1 MIKAIFVATKQ
12 HQPQQSLTDIE
23 VRMGFGI
30 TGDRHFKKRS
40 RPGQNITFIEYE
52 AIEHFNHLYNQNI
65 NLQATR
71 RNIITQ
77 GIQLNDLVGQE
88 FTIGNA
94 RFKGIELCEPCIIL
108 GRLLKNER
116 LSEHDIIKAFW
127 GRGGVRADVIKG
139 GIISVGMSLIR
150 NNID

>member
-1 MIKAIFVATKQ
+1 MIKAIYVATKARQ
-12 HQPQQSLTDIE
+12 AQQPVTDVE
-23 VRMGFGI
+23 VRLGFGI

-52 AIEHFNHLYNQNI
+52 AIEYFNQIYNQNI

-108 GRLLKNER
+108 GRLLKNEI

-127 GRGGVRADVIKG
+127 GRGGLRADVIDG
-139 GIISVGMSLIR
+139 GIISVGMPLKP
-150 NNID
+150 